1 MATGVAGETGP
12 GWGEGKRCA
21 GVAIEI
27 RVGSITIATVTFL
40 MAFTLV
46 FEQLTA
52 TGLNES
58 GGKD

>member
-1 MATGVAGETGP
+1 M
-12 GWGEGKRCA
+12 
-21 GVAIEI
+21 VAIEI

-46 FEQLTA
+46 CEQLTA